1 MKYKYILFD
10 WGNTLMVDSPSDQ
23 PMVAWP
29 VVEAVAGAG
38 EVLRRLGTQ
47 ATLIV
52 ATSASISDES
62 QIRAALARVGLDTHI
77 QRIYCFKNTGLK
89 KSPAF
94 YQYILQDLGAAPAQA
109 VMVGDSFEND
119 VLAANQAGLYA
130 IWFNPD
136 TNEKRE
142 ADRHTTIH
150 ALPELPP
157 LLIGASS

>member
-10 WGNTLMVDSPSDQ
+10 WGDTLMKDSPSDQ
-23 PMVAWP
+23 PMVTWP

-38 EVLRRLGTQ
+38 EVLKRLGTQ

-62 QIRAALARVGLDTHI
+62 QIRAALARAGLDTFI
-77 QRIYCFKNTGLK
+77 QKIYCFKNTGLK

-94 YQYILQDLGAAPAQA
+94 YEHILHDLGAAPGEA

-119 VLAANQAGLYA
+119 VLAANQAGLDA
-130 IWFNPD
+130 VWFNPH
-136 TNEKRE
+136 TRKKQE
-142 ADRHTTIH
+142 AENHTTIH
-150 ALPELPP
+150 ALPELIP
-157 LLIGASS
+157 LLIGAPS